1 MKQHDASRRSFL
13 KATAV
18 AGAAAATGGP
28 VWAQAAGD
36 KPLVTL
42 RMSSTLPLD
51 PNSAH
56 FVWYDRFSKN
66 LQATVGNKVV
76 VNYFPSDQLGKEADV
91 VQQVKIGGVDMM
103 ISGSSIWATL
113 VPEIGVLDM
122 GYLFTDNDHCG
133 RALDGKAGAI
143 LNKMVD
149 ERINVQVLGWC
160 YSLGARNVWT
170 KNPVKTA
177 SDLKGVKLR
186 VLPVPNFI
194 ATLRYMGAVP
204 TPLPFGEIYT
214 ALQTGVVDGFEHDA
228 PTCLAGKFYEVAKN
242 CALTQ
247 HIYNPQMPVISNRSF
262 ARIPADLQK
271 PFLAAATEAS
281 LYQRTQAAAIEQ
293 KAFAQLK
300 TLGLTTYTVDRAQ
313 LKRDVSSKLWGEFTT
328 QYPATKPVVDEIEAT
343 K

>member
-36 KPLVTL
+36 KSLVTL

-66 LQATVGNKVV
+66 LQAAVGNKVV

-228 PTCLAGKFYEVAKN
+228 ATVPPVRACACSALIARSASGCARRLVTARRLSMPRPGTTHVEPSARTAFGKGLASI
-242 CALTQ
+242 CR
-247 HIYNPQMPVISNRSF
+247 PCRSGTV
-262 ARIPADLQK
+262 
-271 PFLAAATEAS
+271 LAVE
-281 LYQRTQAAAIEQ
+281 
-293 KAFAQLK
+293 
-300 TLGLTTYTVDRAQ
+300 
-313 LKRDVSSKLWGEFTT
+313 
-328 QYPATKPVVDEIEAT
+328 
-343 K
+343 

>member
-1 MKQHDASRRSFL
+1 
-13 KATAV
+13 
-18 AGAAAATGGP
+18 
-28 VWAQAAGD
+28 
-36 KPLVTL
+36 
-42 RMSSTLPLD
+42 
-51 PNSAH
+51 
-56 FVWYDRFSKN
+56 
-66 LQATVGNKVV
+66 
-76 VNYFPSDQLGKEADV
+76 
-91 VQQVKIGGVDMM
+91 
-103 ISGSSIWATL
+103 
-113 VPEIGVLDM
+113 
-122 GYLFTDNDHCG
+122 
-133 RALDGKAGAI
+133 
-143 LNKMVD
+143 
-149 ERINVQVLGWC
+149 
-160 YSLGARNVWT
+160 
-170 KNPVKTA
+170 
-177 SDLKGVKLR
+177 
-186 VLPVPNFI
+186 
-194 ATLRYMGAVP
+194 MGAVP

-247 HIYNPQMPVISNRSF
+247 HIYNPQMPVISKRSF